1 MHISVF
7 STCSRQIGTKA
18 LVERLHS
25 YSQTITDFTLGTK
38 QTESNNYLEKKI
50 KKNSMM
56 EDKEVIQTAIAALSH
71 VLAVDFKP
79 SEIEI
84 AFVSKSQPA
93 YQ

>member
-1 MHISVF
+1 MLHISVF
-7 STCSRQIGTKA
+7 STCHYRTKA

-25 YSQTITDFTLGTK
+25 ITDFTLGTK